1 MTSASSTAIMAN
13 HVQMAVLTLK
23 KEIAIESKKMAGV
36 VNPRIKKNRIVA
48 GSWGSSSSLPFALAM
63 NPSRLVA
70 INTDALMLNCGFL
83 QYTCFAEVERIDAKA
98 S

>member
-48 GSWGSSSSLPFALAM
+48 GSWGSSSSLSF
-63 NPSRLVA
+63 LVEYQWIA
-70 INTDALMLNCGFL
+70 VKSSLPTARV
-83 QYTCFAEVERIDAKA
+83 AA
-98 S
+98 